1 MKNSLAALICLI
13 ACIAACRAG
22 DSSAIV
28 RPVLSAYTLEAGTAH
43 IIETYLS
50 PLRYSGQ
57 RFGIGYER
65 MQAMKFSPRRWTMD
79 LELRLEGSHTQNPAR
94 NATLWQMG
102 VEGRWSMLRTW
113 RRGAWRF
120 YAGGFTGMD
129 LGVMYAPR
137 NGNNPVAA
145 KAAWTVGASGAAAYN
160 TRVWG
165 VPVCLRYK
173 AMLPLTGV
181 FFSPAY
187 GELYYEIYLGNH
199 KGLCRAAWPGNY
211 FRLDNLL
218 SADLRFGT
226 TVLRLGYRLDARS
239 NKASHIVTR
248 TLTHTAVVG
257 VASEWIS
264 LVPSTRLSDSDR
276 IINAL
281 Y

>member
-1 MKNSLAALICLI
+1 MKNRVAALICLLCCLT
-13 ACIAACRAG
+13 ACFG
-22 DSSAIV
+22 GETGIV
-28 RPVLSAYTLEAGTAH
+28 RPVLSAYTVEAGTAH

-57 RFGIGYER
+57 RFGVGYER
-65 MQAMKFSPRRWTMD
+65 MQAMKFDPVRWTMD
-79 LELRLEGSHTQNPAR
+79 LELQLSGSHTQNPAR
-94 NATLWQMG
+94 NAKLWQLC

-113 RRGAWRF
+113 RRGAWHF
-120 YAGGFTGMD
+120 YAGGTTGLD
-129 LGVMYAPR
+129 VGVLYAPR

-145 KAAWTVGASGAAAYN
+145 KAAWTVGAVGAVAYN
-160 TRVWG
+160 TRVFG

-173 AMLPLTGV
+173 AMFPLAGL

-218 SADLRFGT
+218 SADLRFGA

-239 NKASHIVTR
+239 NEASHIVTR
-248 TLTHTAVVG
+248 TVTHTAVVG
-257 VASEWIS
+257 IASEWIS
-264 LVPSTRLSDSDR
+264 LSPTTRLSDTDR
-276 IINAL
+276 IINAM